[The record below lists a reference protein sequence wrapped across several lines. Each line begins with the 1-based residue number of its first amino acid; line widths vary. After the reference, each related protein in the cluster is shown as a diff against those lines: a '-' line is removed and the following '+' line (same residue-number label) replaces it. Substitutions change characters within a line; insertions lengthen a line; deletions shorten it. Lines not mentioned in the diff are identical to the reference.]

1 MRLRLLRQ
9 RRAGLR
15 PSDEQIRQIEL
26 GRDMNRRRDPVAS
39 HEMMEPD
46 EK

>member
-15 PSDEQIRQIEL
+15 PSGEQISQLEL
-26 GRDMNRRRDPVAS
+26 GCDMNRC
-39 HEMMEPD
+39 
-46 EK
+46 